1 MAEGGENAGGPYTR
15 RIQCDDADRDH
26 GNGEESGMKMYLKTF
41 IILECAVLAFMGIF
55 YYSCGEALYI
65 RESDGCVAEFPATGD
80 IGELKDGDV
89 LEQIFTSQMDLVDAV
104 GVLVSNYGKPL
115 QGSLHVRVEDAA
127 DRRLITEQTFAAGE
141 LGVNQ
146 YVWLSTGGVRKPRGR
161 QVRVTCTSD
170 GIPGS
175 APTVLY
181 TVEDGLKNA
190 DVAKD
195 AGLFLN
201 GEPVAGTM
209 CIVLQGRDIVWTGP
223 NYWKLTLAAALFA
236 AAMYAV
242 AVCRRKN
249 GRRSWFFLLLDV
261 LKKYGFLIRQL
272 VARDF
277 KVRYKRS
284 VLGVFWSF
292 LNPLL
297 TMVVQYIVFS
307 QLFRSDIENY
317 PVYLLSG
324 LVVFNFFSEGVGQ
337 ALGSIVGNAS
347 LITKVYIPKYIYPV
361 TRVLSSG
368 INLLMSLAPLM
379 IAALLTGEQF
389 TKAYWMLPYI
399 LGCVMVFT
407 AGLGMILAA
416 GMAFFRD
423 IQFLWGILSMLWMY
437 LTPLFY
443 PVSIVPEGF
452 RGAVLH
458 NPMYVFVG
466 AVRDI
471 VMEGM
476 APRPMVFFQC
486 TWIALVMLAIG
497 SLVFKKTQD
506 RFVFYI

>member
-1 MAEGGENAGGPYTR
+1 MRTETGSMGRSPGYW
-15 RIQCDDADRDH
+15 
-26 GNGEESGMKMYLKTF
+26 KLWVF
-41 IILECAVLAFMGIF
+41 LECAVLAFLGLF

-65 RESDGCVAEFPATGD
+65 RKSDGCVAEFPATGD
-80 IGELKDGDV
+80 IGELTDGMLV
-89 LEQIFTSQMDLVDAV
+89 EQIFTSQMDLMDAV
-104 GVLVSNYGKPL
+104 GVMVSNYGRPL
-115 QGSLHVRVEDAA
+115 EGSLHVRVEDAA
-127 DRRLITEQTFAAGE
+127 DRHLITEQTFPAGE
-141 LGVNQ
+141 IGINQ
-146 YVWLSTGGVRKPRGR
+146 YVWLDTGGGVQMARGR
-161 QVRVTCTSD
+161 QVRVLCTSD
-170 GIPGS
+170 GASGS

-181 TVEDGLKNA
+181 TVEEGLKNA
-190 DVAKD
+190 DMVKD

-201 GEPVAGTM
+201 GERINGTM
-209 CIVLQGRDIVWTGP
+209 CMVLQGRDYVWTGP
-223 NYWKLTLAAALFA
+223 HYWYLVLAATLFVA
-236 AAMYAV
+236 VGYAV
-242 AVCRRKN
+242 AVCRRKS
-249 GRRSWFFLLLDV
+249 GRRSWFFVLLDV
-261 LKKYGFLIRQL
+261 LGKYGFLIRQL

-297 TMVVQYIVFS
+297 MMVVQYIVFS

-379 IAALLTGEQF
+379 IAAFLTGEQF
-389 TKAYWMLPYI
+389 TKAYLMLPY
-399 LGCVMVFT
+399 LLVCVMVFT
-407 AGLGMILAA
+407 TGLGMVLAA

-437 LTPLFY
+437 LTPIFY

-452 RGAVLH
+452 RGAVLS
-458 NPMYVFVG
+458 NPMYVFVD
-466 AVRDI
+466 AVREI
-471 VMEGM
+471 VME
-476 APRPMVFFQC
+476 ATVPRPVIFFQC
-486 TWIALVMLAIG
+486 TWMALLMLCVG
-497 SLVFKKTQD
+497 SVVFKKTQD